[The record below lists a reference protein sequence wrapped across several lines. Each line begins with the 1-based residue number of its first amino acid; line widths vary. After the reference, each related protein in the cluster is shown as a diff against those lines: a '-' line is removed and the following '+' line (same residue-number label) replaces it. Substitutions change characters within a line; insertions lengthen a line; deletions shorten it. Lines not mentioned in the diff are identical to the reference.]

1 MDGSDGSATNRRTV
15 LASVFAVG
23 SVAVAGCLGGDD
35 GAAVDPVSLDGER
48 SCDQCGM
55 IVEDHPG
62 PVGQI
67 HFADDGP
74 EGGRPAGFCSSTC
87 TYRYRFDE
95 VDAGRDP
102 LVTFLTDYSL
112 VEQEVFEEGD
122 DVLFSSHVESSAF
135 ARSESLT
142 VVAGS
147 DVAGAMGPELIP
159 FSADDDVES
168 FRESYGGQAID
179 AEDIDRE
186 VIEALS

>member
-1 MDGSDGSATNRRTV
+1 MDESDGSGTNRRTV
-15 LASVFAVG
+15 LTSVFAAG
-23 SVAVAGCLGGDD
+23 SVAVAGCLGGED
-35 GAAVDPVSLDGER
+35 GEAIDPVSLDGER

-67 HFADDGP
+67 HFADDEP
-74 EGGRPAGFCSSTC
+74 EGGRPAQFCSSTC

-95 VDAGRDP
+95 VDADRDP
-102 LVTFLTDYSL
+102 VVTFLTDYSL
-112 VEQEVFEEGD
+112 VEQEVFEEGE
-122 DVLFSSHVESSAF
+122 DVLFSSHVESDAF
-135 ARSESLT
+135 ARTASLT

-159 FSADDDVES
+159 FSGDEDVES

-179 AEDIDRE
+179 AEEVDRE
-186 VIEALS
+186 VIEGLS